1 MGSETTAR
9 RAVAKLTQGK
19 VHWSVHVIDRLA
31 GIGIRVGG
39 LTVILAVV
47 GLVAFIFWQ
56 VVPLFAMPD
65 SGELEAK
72 GAPVAD
78 ATLALHTD
86 EYRRV
91 GVRVTP
97 LGVAAF
103 VVPTGESLGFTPV
116 PELGSAKVT
125 AAQIA
130 LRPYTKVLQ
139 DGIADV
145 PRFALTLGL
154 SDGRVLQGYVSY
166 MHAFR
171 RFELNKDPES
181 WRKLPMPEREEF
193 GKPGY
198 VPQVLSESEDGKQWM
213 IEHLAEFGFY
223 RRIAVLVAIE
233 RTLEIDAGGQVI
245 ARVYSSLSKGEPE
258 AEREALTAVITEKGR
273 ALLLL
278 EKLALNAMTEEVEG
292 EKLSSADFTGHIKN
306 KAAFCLCHDQH
317 HDVLFATEEGLVYS
331 FERDEKTNEFK
342 PNSEPAT
349 NVFAG
354 HEGGS
359 WGEYVSAQCEELELG
374 AATGALKLTA
384 MGYLLGDTSVLLGD
398 SHGGVQSWFKVRRHD
413 EDINPQLMRIHV
425 FEPGA
430 GAVKGFA
437 ACAANKSFLTWDDGG
452 MVRVFHNTAER
463 KVFEER
469 IALPGPA
476 AMHYGDK
483 AQGALAVDASGK
495 LRNWWIDSKHSEVS
509 FKTLFGKVWYEGYR
523 EPKYEW
529 QSSSGTDDVEPK
541 YSMIPLIIGTLK
553 GGMYALLF
561 AIPLAVLGAIYT
573 SEFMHRKLRAT
584 IKPAMEVMASLP
596 SVVLGFL
603 GALYFAP
610 LAAPIMP
617 TLLVMVV
624 LCPTLFLLFG
634 WMWQQ
639 LPPTIT
645 GKFGPLATLGL
656 LFVLLLVGIWGSTL
670 IGPRAEPL
678 LFSAREAAAPELVS
692 ADNFKPI
699 NEKTATRL
707 DAGDLRSWTSGGA
720 LLQREQAGTLA
731 GEGKT
736 QAVNL
741 PKGWWLPGGHGLFIV
756 LMTIP
761 FALLV
766 AWCVRAASALLFG
779 GKIGKREFKGVAPG
793 ANPVDRV
800 RRALAGESRT
810 TLWPIAVDVAFSLG
824 FVGLVVLAGWGVSLL
839 VSPGIE
845 YMLFGYEHPTA
856 GGFVNGVATPA
867 RVADFRR
874 FITGAEGW
882 KFNQT
887 NSLVVGFAMGFAV
900 IPIIYSIA
908 EDALSTVPNQ
918 LRAAS
923 LACGASRWQTTVHV
937 VVPAA
942 ASGIFSAIVIG
953 LGRAIGE
960 TMIVVMAAGGTPVTA
975 MEPLSGF
982 RSLSAAIAIE
992 MPEAPHG
999 GSHYRTLFLG
1009 GLMLFCMT
1017 FVISSMAELV
1027 RMRLRKKLSRM

>member
-1 MGSETTAR
+1 MGEETTR
-9 RAVAKLTQGK
+9 RAAAKLTQGK
-19 VHWSVHVIDRLA
+19 VHWSVHAVDRIA
-31 GIGIRVGG
+31 GVGIRVGG
-39 LTVILAVV
+39 LTVIFAVI

-56 VVPLFAMPD
+56 VVPLFSMPA
-65 SGELEAK
+65 SGELEAR
-72 GAPVAD
+72 GAPFSES
-78 ATLALHTD
+78 TLALHTD

-97 LGVAAF
+97 GGVAAF
-103 VVPTGESLGFTPV
+103 IVSTGESLGFTPV
-116 PELGSAKVT
+116 PDLGAAKVT
-125 AAQIA
+125 AAHVA
-130 LRPYTKVLQ
+130 LRPYTKVIQ

-166 MHAFR
+166 VHAFR

-181 WRKLPMPEREEF
+181 WRKLPMPERDEF
-193 GKPGY
+193 GKPDF
-198 VPQVLSESEDGKQWM
+198 VPQVLAESEDGRPWM

-223 RRIAVLVAIE
+223 RRICVLVAIE
-233 RTLEIDAGGQVI
+233 RTLELDTGGEAI
-245 ARVYSSLSKGEPE
+245 TRVHSSLGKGEPE
-258 AEREALTAVITEKGR
+258 AEREALTTVITQKGR

-278 EKLALNAMTEEVEG
+278 EKLAFNAMTEQTEA
-292 EKLSSADFTGHIKN
+292 EKISGADVSRFIKGPAALCLS
-306 KAAFCLCHDQH
+306 HDQH
-317 HDVLFATEEGLVYS
+317 HNALFATREGLLYS
-331 FERDEKTNEFK
+331 FERDAKSDAFA
-342 PNSEPAT
+342 PNSEPAV
-349 NVFAG
+349 NVFAAY
-354 HEGGS
+354 EGES
-359 WGEYVSAQCEELELG
+359 WQEHVAKGRARLELG
-374 AATGALKLTA
+374 EPGGALQLTA
-384 MGYLLGDTSVLLGD
+384 MEYLLGDTSVLLGD
-398 SHGGVQSWFKVRRHD
+398 SHGGVQSWFKVRRFD
-413 EDINPQLMRIHV
+413 EDVNPQFMRIHV

-430 GAVKGFA
+430 GAITGFA
-437 ACAANKSFLTWDDGG
+437 ACAANKSFLAWDNGG
-452 MVRVFHNTAER
+452 MLRVFHNTAER

-541 YSMIPLIIGTLK
+541 YSLVPLIVGTLK
-553 GGMYALLF
+553 GGLYALLF

-584 IKPAMEVMASLP
+584 VKPAMEVMASLP

-617 TLLVMVV
+617 TLLVMVA
-624 LCPTLFLLFG
+624 LCPMLFLFFG
-634 WMWQQ
+634 WVWQQ

-656 LFVLLLVGIWGSTL
+656 LIAILLLGIWGATI

-678 LFSAREAAAPELVS
+678 LFPAREAAAPELVS
-692 ADNFKPI
+692 AESFKPI
-699 NEKTATRL
+699 DKNTEARL
-707 DAGDLRSWTSGGA
+707 DSGDLRSWTSGGA
-720 LLQREQAGTLA
+720 LLQREQQGVLVA
-731 GEGKT
+731 EGKP
-736 QAVNL
+736 QSVKL
-741 PKGWWLPGGHGLFIV
+741 PKGWWLPGGHGLFV
-756 LMTIP
+756 ALMVIP

-766 AWCVRAASALLFG
+766 AWLFRAAGAVLFG
-779 GKIGKREFKGVAPG
+779 GKLFKRELKGIAPG
-793 ANPVDRV
+793 GNPIDKL

-810 TLWPIAVDVAFSLG
+810 TLWPVAIDVGFSLG
-824 FVGLVVLAGWGVSLL
+824 FVGVVALLGLGLSLL

-845 YMLFGYEHPTA
+845 YVFFGYEHPTA
-856 GGFVNGVATPA
+856 GGFIEGVATPA

-874 FITGAEGW
+874 FLTGAEGW

-960 TMIVVMAAGGTPVTA
+960 TMIVVMAAGGTPVMA

-992 MPEAPHG
+992 MPEAPQG